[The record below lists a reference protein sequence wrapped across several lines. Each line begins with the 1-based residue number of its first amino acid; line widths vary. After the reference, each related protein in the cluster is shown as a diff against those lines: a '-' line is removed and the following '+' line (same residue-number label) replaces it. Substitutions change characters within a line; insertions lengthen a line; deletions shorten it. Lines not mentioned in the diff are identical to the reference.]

1 MSVKKPSF
9 TLHERR
15 HYSEAFKKAKA
26 EEILSK
32 KTTIKELSCLYEIN
46 PRLLYKW
53 LHKYSKVKLS
63 GVKIHYEME
72 TEEQKTLFYK
82 DKVAELERIVGK
94 KQIEID
100 FLNKLIEI
108 ASSELNVDIKKNF
121 STYLLNGSD
130 VIRQKK
136 DLPWIHCTIF

>member
-1 MSVKKPSF
+1 MVKMSVKKTSF
-9 TLHERR
+9 KFLERR
-15 HYSEAFKKAKA
+15 YFSEAFKNEKVD
-26 EEILSK
+26 EILSK
-32 KTTIKELSCLYEIN
+32 KTTINELSLLYEIK
-46 PRLLYKW
+46 PQVIYRW

-63 GVKIHYEME
+63 GIKIHYEME

-82 DKVAELERIVGK
+82 DKVAELERIVGI

-121 STYLLNGSD
+121 TTYRSNGSE
-130 VIRQKK
+130 ITKKKK
-136 DLPWIHCTIF
+136 DLP

>member
-1 MSVKKPSF
+1 MVKMSAKKTSF
-9 TLHERR
+9 KLLEHR
-15 HYSEAFKKAKA
+15 YFSETFKKEKID
-26 EEILSK
+26 EILSK
-32 KTTIKELSCLYEIN
+32 KTTVKELALLYEIK
-46 PRLLYKW
+46 PPVIYRW

-63 GVKIHYEME
+63 GIKIHYEME

-82 DKVAELERIVGK
+82 DKVAELERIVGI

-121 STYLLNGSD
+121 STFRSNGSE
-130 VIRQKK
+130 ITRQKK
-136 DLPWIHCTIF
+136 DLP

>member
-1 MSVKKPSF
+1 MSVRKTSF
-9 TLHERR
+9 KLRERR
-15 HYSEAFKKAKA
+15 YFSEAFKRDKVD
-26 EEILSK
+26 EILSK
-32 KTTIKELSCLYEIN
+32 KITPKELSVLYEMKISIIY
-46 PRLLYKW
+46 RW

-121 STYLLNGSD
+121 STYRLNGSD
-130 VIRQKK
+130 VIRQKR
-136 DLPWIHCTIF
+136 DLP

>member
-1 MSVKKPSF
+1 MVKMSVKKTSF
-9 TLHERR
+9 KFLERR
-15 HYSEAFKKAKA
+15 YFSEAFKNEKVD
-26 EEILSK
+26 EILSK
-32 KTTIKELSCLYEIN
+32 KTTINELSLLYEIK
-46 PRLLYKW
+46 PQVIYRW

-63 GVKIHYEME
+63 GIKIHYEME

-82 DKVAELERIVGK
+82 DKVAELERIVGI

-121 STYLLNGSD
+121 TTSRSNGSE
-130 VIRQKK
+130 ITRKKK
-136 DLPWIHCTIF
+136 DLP

>member
-1 MSVKKPSF
+1 MVKMSGKKSVF
-9 TLHERR
+9 KLKERR
-15 HYSEAFKKAKA
+15 YFSEAFKKEKV

-32 KTTIKELSCLYEIN
+32 KIKIRELCGLYELHISVI
-46 PRLLYKW
+46 YGW

-72 TEEQKTLFYK
+72 TEEQRTLFYK

-100 FLNKLIEI
+100 FLNKLIEV

-121 STYLLNGSD
+121 STFRLSGSEATQQ
-130 VIRQKK
+130 RKGLQ
-136 DLPWIHCTIF
+136 

>member
-1 MSVKKPSF
+1 MSVKKTSF
-9 TLHERR
+9 KFLERR
-15 HYSEAFKKAKA
+15 YFSETFKREKID
-26 EEILSK
+26 EILSK
-32 KTTIKELSCLYEIN
+32 KTTIKELSVLYEIK
-46 PRLLYKW
+46 PPVIYRW

-63 GVKIHYEME
+63 GIKIHYEME

-82 DKVAELERIVGK
+82 DKVAELERIVGI

-121 STYLLNGSD
+121 STYQSNGSE
-130 VIRQKK
+130 ITRKK
-136 DLPWIHCTIF
+136 KGLQ

>member
-1 MSVKKPSF
+1 
-9 TLHERR
+9 
-15 HYSEAFKKAKA
+15 
-26 EEILSK
+26 
-32 KTTIKELSCLYEIN
+32 
-46 PRLLYKW
+46 
-53 LHKYSKVKLS
+53 
-63 GVKIHYEME
+63 ME

-108 ASSELNVDIKKNF
+108 ASSELSVDIKKNF
-121 STYLLNGSD
+121 STYRLNGSG

-136 DLPWIHCTIF
+136 DLP

>member
-1 MSVKKPSF
+1 MVKMSVKKTF
-9 TLHERR
+9 FKFHERR
-15 HYSEAFKKAKA
+15 YFSEAFKKEKVD
-26 EEILSK
+26 EILSK
-32 KTTIKELSCLYEIN
+32 KTTINELSLLYEIK
-46 PRLLYKW
+46 PPVIYRW

-63 GVKIHYEME
+63 GIKIHYEME

-82 DKVAELERIVGK
+82 DKVAELERIVGI

-121 STYLLNGSD
+121 TTYRSNGSE
-130 VIRQKK
+130 ITRKKK
-136 DLPWIHCTIF
+136 DLP

>member
-1 MSVKKPSF
+1 MVKLSVKKSSF
-9 TLHERR
+9 KFHERR
-15 HYSEAFKKAKA
+15 YFSEAFKREKVD
-26 EEILSK
+26 EILSK
-32 KTTIKELSCLYEIN
+32 KITIKELSFLYGIN
-46 PRLLYKW
+46 IHVIYKW

-63 GVKIHYEME
+63 GIKIHYEME

-82 DKVAELERIVGK
+82 DKVAELERIIGI

-121 STYLLNGSD
+121 STYRSNGSE
-130 VIRQKK
+130 ITRQKK
-136 DLPWIHCTIF
+136 DLP

>member
-1 MSVKKPSF
+1 MVKMSVKKPSF

-32 KTTIKELSCLYEIN
+32 KITIKELSCLYEIN
-46 PRLLYKW
+46 PRILYKW

-121 STYLLNGSD
+121 STYRLNGSD
-130 VIRQKK
+130 VIRKKK
-136 DLPWIHCTIF
+136 DLP

>member
-1 MSVKKPSF
+1 MVKMSGKKSSF
-9 TLHERR
+9 KFLERR
-15 HYSEAFKKAKA
+15 YFSEAFKKAKVD
-26 EEILSK
+26 EILSK
-32 KTTIKELSCLYEIN
+32 KTTIKELSLLYEIK
-46 PRLLYKW
+46 PPIIYRW

-63 GVKIHYEME
+63 GIRIHYEME

-82 DKVAELERIVGK
+82 DKVAELERIVGM

-121 STYLLNGSD
+121 STFRSNGSE
-130 VIRQKK
+130 ITRLKK
-136 DLPWIHCTIF
+136 DLP

>member
-1 MSVKKPSF
+1 MVKMSVKKTTF
-9 TLHERR
+9 KLHERR
-15 HYSEAFKKAKA
+15 YFSEAFKKEKVD
-26 EEILSK
+26 EILTK
-32 KTTIKELSCLYEIN
+32 KITIQELSVLYEIHISIIY
-46 PRLLYKW
+46 RW
-53 LHKYSKVKLS
+53 LHEYSKVKIS

-121 STYLLNGSD
+121 STYQLNGSD

-136 DLPWIHCTIF
+136 DLP

>member
-1 MSVKKPSF
+1 MSVKKTSF
-9 TLHERR
+9 KFLERR
-15 HYSEAFKKAKA
+15 YFSEAFKKEKT

-32 KTTIKELSCLYEIN
+32 KTTINELSLLYEIK
-46 PRLLYKW
+46 PGVIYRW
-53 LHKYSKVKLS
+53 LHKYSKIKLS
-63 GVKIHYEME
+63 GIKIHYEME

-82 DKVAELERIVGK
+82 DKVAELERIVGI

-121 STYLLNGSD
+121 STYRSNGSETTKK
-130 VIRQKK
+130 KK
-136 DLPWIHCTIF
+136 DIQ

>member
-1 MSVKKPSF
+1 MVKMSAKKTSF
-9 TLHERR
+9 KFQERR
-15 HYSEAFKKAKA
+15 SYSEAFKKEKVD
-26 EEILSK
+26 EILSK
-32 KTTIKELSCLYEIN
+32 KTTINELSLLYEIK
-46 PRLLYKW
+46 PGVIYRW
-53 LHKYSKVKLS
+53 LHQYSKVKLS

-82 DKVAELERIVGK
+82 DKVAELERIVGI

-121 STYLLNGSD
+121 TTFRSNGSE
-130 VIRQKK
+130 ITRQKK
-136 DLPWIHCTIF
+136 DLP

>member
-1 MSVKKPSF
+1 MSVRKTSF
-9 TLHERR
+9 KLRERR
-15 HYSEAFKKAKA
+15 YFSEAFKREKVD
-26 EEILSK
+26 EILSK
-32 KTTIKELSCLYEIN
+32 KITPKELSLLYEMKISIIY
-46 PRLLYKW
+46 RW

-121 STYLLNGSD
+121 FTYRLNGSE

-136 DLPWIHCTIF
+136 DLP

>member
-1 MSVKKPSF
+1 MSVKKTSF
-9 TLHERR
+9 KLHERR
-15 HYSEAFKKAKA
+15 YFSNAFKKEKA
-26 EEILSK
+26 DEILSK
-32 KTTIKELSCLYEIN
+32 KTTIKELSILYEIK
-46 PRLLYKW
+46 PSVIYRW
-53 LHKYSKVKLS
+53 LHRYSQVKLS

-108 ASSELNVDIKKNF
+108 ASSELSVDIKKNF
-121 STYLLNGSD
+121 STYRLNGSD

-136 DLPWIHCTIF
+136 DLP